1 MNPFFVFGMIN
12 LIMAIITYPL
22 LRKEVQNPNC
32 GAEVKSVRM
41 NKICITIYFIISLL
55 ATLTGVVLFFV

>member
-22 LRKEVQNPNC
+22 LKKEVNNPHC
-32 GAEVKSVRM
+32 DDEIKSVKI
-41 NKICITIYFIISLL
+41 NKISIIIYFTISLIV
-55 ATLTGVVLFFV
+55 TLIGAILFFI